1 MIQFQRTIFAECGPR
16 VGSHDWEVIMAFDSK
31 SSDMNTL
38 RLILYPTTGDIKNG
52 DLVRKYLRLDS
63 KWFSIRALPQLESPR
78 VLGSKPFSTRGP
90 GSLAQLSDIGFH
102 ACFDSLAG
110 IPSLKCPTWS
120 NLGLEAFDSWGTL
133 AANIKY
139 SESISVREFALS
151 IRSSTDQISSKR
163 LICSALYGNTAL
175 LRKRMMRILE
185 VRFHRERIE
194 QGSGRTPVCRDDFTR
209 GGIEA
214 DVDRVKEPLGHLAI
228 GLDQW

>member
-120 NLGLEAFDSWGTL
+120 NLVCFYPFFRLHCPCKSQDGLVTAVQECCT
-133 AANIKY
+133 
-139 SESISVREFALS
+139 
-151 IRSSTDQISSKR
+151 TDKE
-163 LICSALYGNTAL
+163 GVTA
-175 LRKRMMRILE
+175 
-185 VRFHRERIE
+185 H
-194 QGSGRTPVCRDDFTR
+194 
-209 GGIEA
+209 
-214 DVDRVKEPLGHLAI
+214 
-228 GLDQW
+228 GLVYK